1 MNGTNDT
8 NLKGKTV
15 LITGATNGIG
25 LELANAL
32 AAQGAELYLTC
43 RNTAKGEGV
52 VQAIARDTGNSNVHL
67 IEADFSSLAGARQAA
82 EGFLNTGKP
91 LHILI
96 SNAAVMN
103 LRREVTVDGFEEMF
117 AVNHLAPFLLVNLLL
132 EHMQKNGG
140 ERIILTSSDA
150 HRFCDGVN
158 FDDLSFEDDFK
169 AFKVYGHSKLGNIL
183 FVHELANRL
192 GKDASIT
199 VNSFHPGAVATGL
212 GMQNGWIGVPL
223 GLVMKLFFRTP
234 KKGAETG
241 IYLATS
247 PKVATTSGKYFID
260 RKVAKTKPWARDG
273 EVAKRLWEVSADMA
287 GL

>member
-1 MNGTNDT
+1 MSGATDT
-8 NLKGKTV
+8 DLKGKTV

-25 LELANAL
+25 LELAKAL

-43 RNTAKGEGV
+43 RNTAKGESV
-52 VQAIARDTGNSNVHL
+52 VQAITQATGNSDVHL
-67 IEADFSSLAGARQAA
+67 IEADFSSLAGARRAA
-82 EGFLNTGKP
+82 EDFLATGKP

-103 LRREVTVDGFEEMF
+103 LRREMTVDGFEEMF

-132 EHMQKNGG
+132 EHMQESGG
-140 ERIILTSSDA
+140 ERIILTSSDG

-158 FDDLSFEDDFK
+158 FDDLSFKDDFK

-192 GKDASIT
+192 GDEASIT

-212 GMQNGWIGVPL
+212 GAQNGWYGKPL
-223 GLVMKLFFRTP
+223 TWFMKLFLRSP
-234 KKGAETG
+234 EKGAETG

-247 PKVATTSGKYFID
+247 PEVATTSGKYFID
-260 RKVAKTKPWARDG
+260 RKVVKTKPWARDSK
-273 EVAKRLWEVSADMA
+273 VAKRLWEVSADMA